1 MDKKIINK
9 KSEDFLVND
18 DFECI
23 YMVDVDENVY
33 VGDIFWQIENMIGSE
48 NFEILVEFFFLDVYG
63 KYNQFVSIVIGF
75 DFKF

>member
-1 MDKKIINK
+1 
-9 KSEDFLVND
+9 
-18 DFECI
+18 
-23 YMVDVDENVY
+23 MVDVDENVY